1 MAGEHTP
8 MSMTHHVR
16 WGSPSLWLAGL
27 SLSGLVSLA
36 WAAVGDVT
44 PYLVYNPT
52 DSIAPGWYRLQPLRP
67 PLPPLSVG
75 SVVLVSPPVEA
86 AMLAAQRGYLPA
98 RVPLLKPVGAM
109 ASQHVCVTAGTV
121 RINGVVVA
129 RVLRADRLGRP
140 LSAWPGCRRLY
151 PGEVFLL
158 STTNPASFDSRYF
171 GPVPMASVRGAAQ
184 PLLTR

>member
-1 MAGEHTP
+1 

-16 WGSPSLWLAGL
+16 WGAPSLWLAGL

-86 AMLAAQRGYLPA
+86 ALLAAQRGYPTLCLGTGHHRKLPQPDFPA
-98 RVPLLKPVGAM
+98 QSTGQRTP
-109 ASQHVCVTAGTV
+109 
-121 RINGVVVA
+121 
-129 RVLRADRLGRP
+129 D
-140 LSAWPGCRRLY
+140 PGHL
-151 PGEVFLL
+151 
-158 STTNPASFDSRYF
+158 
-171 GPVPMASVRGAAQ
+171 
-184 PLLTR
+184 